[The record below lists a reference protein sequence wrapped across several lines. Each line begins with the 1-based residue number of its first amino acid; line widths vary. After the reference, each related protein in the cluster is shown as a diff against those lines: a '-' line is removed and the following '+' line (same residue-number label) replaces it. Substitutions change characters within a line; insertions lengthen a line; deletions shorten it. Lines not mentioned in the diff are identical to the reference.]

1 MFKFFD
7 MISGFIETIV
17 NSVVSA
23 IRIVVY
29 LFDMITSGLAYTVS
43 SVAYMPAFISGFC
56 IVVFSLA
63 LIWTV
68 IQLIRG

>member
-23 IRIVVY
+23 VRIVVY

-43 SVAYMPAFISGFC
+43 CVAYMPAFISGFC